1 MLSRAD
7 LALLVVSAI
16 WGTTFALL
24 RDSLR
29 VIHPAELMAIRF
41 SLATV
46 LLAAIFP
53 RAMVGGRGHR
63 AHHAPHADP
72 ADHAHR
78 GLGPALRAGLWLGF
92 WLTAGYFAQVMGLM
106 TITAARSA
114 FITSTYILFT
124 PFLAIPLAR
133 AYPGAGE
140 LIGVAL
146 GFMGI
151 LLFSADVGFSL
162 RPGDLWTLGCALS
175 FGIQI
180 VVTNVVAKKH
190 DPIAL
195 SVVQMGVA
203 ALAGWT
209 VVAARGGFGT
219 PLDAVPW
226 GVLIYLAV
234 VATALVIA
242 LQTWALARTSP
253 VKAAVLFATE
263 PVFAALFAVTFFGE
277 GMTTREVI
285 GGAVILTGVVVTELW
300 RPWVARRERLARA
313 RVDVSGS

>member
-1 MLSRAD
+1 VLSRAD
-7 LALLVVSAI
+7 LALLGVSAI

-41 SLATV
+41 SLAAI
-46 LLAAIFP
+46 LLGIAFPKAVRAA
-53 RAMVGGRGHR
+53 R
-63 AHHAPHADP
+63 
-72 ADHAHR
+72 
-78 GLGPALRAGLWLGF
+78 PALGAGVWLGF

-106 TITAARSA
+106 SITASRSA

-140 LIGVAL
+140 LIGVAF
-146 GFMGI
+146 GFVGI

-162 RPGDLWTLGCALS
+162 RPGDLWTLGCAFA

-180 VVTNVVAKKH
+180 VVTNIVAKKH
-190 DPIAL
+190 EPVAL
-195 SVVQMGVA
+195 SVVQMAVA

-209 VVAARGGFGT
+209 VVAFRGGFGT
-219 PLDAVPW
+219 SLESVPW

-234 VATALVIA
+234 IATALVIA

-263 PVFAALFAVTFFGE
+263 PIFAALFAVAFFGE
-277 GMTTREVI
+277 GMTPREVI
-285 GGAVILTGVVVTELW
+285 GGAVILLGVIVTELW
-300 RPWVARRERLARA
+300 RPVVDRLRERSAARGA
-313 RVDVSGS
+313 VLK

>member
-7 LALLVVSAI
+7 IALLCVSAI

-41 SLATV
+41 SLAAV
-46 LLAAIFP
+46 LLGLVFPKAMRAA
-53 RAMVGGRGHR
+53 R
-63 AHHAPHADP
+63 P
-72 ADHAHR
+72 A
-78 GLGPALRAGLWLGF
+78 LGPGVWLGF

-146 GFMGI
+146 GFAGI
-151 LLFSADVGFSL
+151 LLFSSDVGFSL
-162 RPGDLWTLGCALS
+162 RPGDVWTLGCALA

-180 VVTNVVAKKH
+180 AVTNVVAKKH

-195 SVVQMGVA
+195 SVVQMAVA

-219 PLDAVPW
+219 SLAAIPW

-253 VKAAVLFATE
+253 VKAAVLFSTE
-263 PVFAALFAVTFFGE
+263 PIFAALFAVAFFGE

-285 GGAVILTGVVVTELW
+285 GGAVILLGVFVTELW
-300 RPWVARRERLARA
+300 RPVMERFRA
-313 RVDVSGS
+313 EPRSAV

>member
-7 LALLVVSAI
+7 VALLAVSAI

-29 VIHPAELMAIRF
+29 LIHPAELMAIRF
-41 SLATV
+41 SLAAV

-53 RAMVGGRGHR
+53 KTVPSMR
-63 AHHAPHADP
+63 
-72 ADHAHR
+72 
-78 GLGPALRAGLWLGF
+78 PALRSGLWLGL

-106 TITAARSA
+106 TITASRSA

-140 LIGVAL
+140 LIGIAL
-146 GFMGI
+146 GFTGI

-162 RPGDLWTLGCALS
+162 RPGDLWTLGCAFA

-190 DPIAL
+190 DAVAL
-195 SVVQMGVA
+195 SVIQMAVA

-209 VVAARGGFGT
+209 VVVARGGMGT
-219 PLDAVPW
+219 PFAQVPW

-234 VATALVIA
+234 IATALVIA

-263 PVFAALFAVTFFGE
+263 PIFAALFAVAFFGE

-285 GGAVILTGVVVTELW
+285 GGAVILLGVIVTELW
-300 RPWVARRERLARA
+300 RPWLSRLGRRRDEANAL
-313 RVDVSGS
+313 GS

>member
-7 LALLVVSAI
+7 LALLCVSAI

-29 VIHPAELMAIRF
+29 VIHPAELMAVRF
-41 SLATV
+41 SVAT
-46 LLAAIFP
+46 LLLMVIFP
-53 RAMVGGRGHR
+53 RTVKLLR
-63 AHHAPHADP
+63 
-72 ADHAHR
+72 
-78 GLGPALRAGLWLGF
+78 GPALGAGAWLGL

-106 TITAARSA
+106 TITASRSA

-133 AYPGAGE
+133 AYPGLGE
-140 LIGVAL
+140 LIGVVL
-146 GFMGI
+146 GFTGI

-162 RPGDLWTLGCALS
+162 KAGDLWTLGCALA

-180 VVTNVVAKKH
+180 VVTNIVAKKH
-190 DPIAL
+190 DPVAL
-195 SVVQMGVA
+195 SVVQMAVA

-209 VVAARGGFGT
+209 VVAARGGFAT
-219 PLDAVPW
+219 PLEEVPW

-253 VKAAVLFATE
+253 VKAAVLFSTE
-263 PVFAALFAVTFFGE
+263 PIFAAIFAVAFFGE
-277 GMTTREVI
+277 GMSTREVI
-285 GGAVILTGVVVTELW
+285 GGAVILLGVIVTELW
-300 RPWVARRERLARA
+300 RPMLERVRA
-313 RVDVSGS
+313 REEPRGAS

>member
-7 LALLVVSAI
+7 VALLGVSAI

-41 SLATV
+41 SLAALLLGV
-46 LLAAIFP
+46 LFP
-53 RAMVGGRGHR
+53 KTIRAMR
-63 AHHAPHADP
+63 P
-72 ADHAHR
+72 A
-78 GLGPALRAGLWLGF
+78 LGPGAWLGL

-146 GFMGI
+146 GFAGI
-151 LLFSADVGFSL
+151 LLFSSDVGFSL
-162 RPGDLWTLGCALS
+162 RTGDVWTLGCALA

-180 VVTNVVAKKH
+180 AVTNVVAKKH

-195 SVVQMGVA
+195 SVVQMAVA

-219 PLDAVPW
+219 PLASIPW

-253 VKAAVLFATE
+253 VKAAVLFSTE
-263 PVFAALFAVTFFGE
+263 PIFAALFAVAFFGE

-285 GGAVILTGVVVTELW
+285 GGAVILLGVFVTELW
-300 RPWVARRERLARA
+300 RPVMERFRAEPRRA
-313 RVDVSGS
+313 V

>member
-1 MLSRAD
+1 VLSRAD
-7 LALLVVSAI
+7 LALLGVSAI

-41 SLATV
+41 GLATV
-46 LLAAIFP
+46 LLAAVFP
-53 RAMVGGRGHR
+53 KKFRF
-63 AHHAPHADP
+63 
-72 ADHAHR
+72 
-78 GLGPALRAGLWLGF
+78 LGPALRSGLWLGF

-146 GFMGI
+146 GFAGI
-151 LLFSADVGFSL
+151 LLFSADAGFSL
-162 RPGDLWTLGCALS
+162 RSGDVWTLGCALA

-180 VVTNVVAKKH
+180 AVTNVVAKKH

-195 SVVQMGVA
+195 SVIQMGVA
-203 ALAGWT
+203 SLAGWT
-209 VVAARGGFGT
+209 VVLARGGFAT
-219 PLDAVPW
+219 PLERVPW

-263 PVFAALFAVTFFGE
+263 PIFAALFAVLFFGE
-277 GMTTREVI
+277 GMTRREVI
-285 GGAVILTGVVVTELW
+285 GGAVILVGVIVTELW
-300 RPWVARRERLARA
+300 RPWMARLNPRWIS
-313 RVDVSGS
+313 SG

>member
-1 MLSRAD
+1 LLSRAD
-7 LALLVVSAI
+7 LALLCVSAI

-41 SLATV
+41 SFATL
-46 LLAAIFP
+46 LLAALFP
-53 RAMVGGRGHR
+53 RSVRLLR
-63 AHHAPHADP
+63 V
-72 ADHAHR
+72 
-78 GLGPALRAGLWLGF
+78 PALGAGAWLGL
-92 WLTAGYFAQVMGLM
+92 WLTAGYFTQVMGLM
-106 TITAARSA
+106 TITASRSA

-133 AYPGAGE
+133 AYPGVGD

-146 GFMGI
+146 GFLGI

-162 RPGDLWTLGCALS
+162 RAGELWTLGCALC

-180 VVTNVVAKKH
+180 AVTNVVAKKY
-190 DPIAL
+190 DSIAL
-195 SVVQMGVA
+195 SVIQMAVA

-219 PLDAVPW
+219 PLADVPW

-234 VATALVIA
+234 IATALVIA
-242 LQTWALARTSP
+242 LQTWALAHTSP
-253 VKAAVLFATE
+253 VKAAVLFSTE
-263 PVFAALFAVTFFGE
+263 PIFAAIFAVAFFGE

-285 GGAVILTGVVVTELW
+285 GGAVILLGVIVTELW
-300 RPWVARRERLARA
+300 RPVLDRLRA
-313 RVDVSGS
+313 RGEPRQAM

>member
-7 LALLVVSAI
+7 LALLAVSAI

-53 RAMVGGRGHR
+53 RAMVGKRGHR
-63 AHHAPHADP
+63 TGHV
-72 ADHAHR
+72 DHAHR
-78 GLGPALRAGLWLGF
+78 GLGPALRAGMWLGF

-146 GFMGI
+146 GFTGI

-162 RPGDLWTLGCALS
+162 RPGDLWTLGCAFS

-195 SVVQMGVA
+195 SVIQMGVA

-226 GVLIYLAV
+226 GVLTYLAV

-253 VKAAVLFATE
+253 VKAAALFATE
-263 PVFAALFAVTFFGE
+263 PIFAALFAVSFFGE

-285 GGAVILTGVVVTELW
+285 GGAVILIGVAVTELW

-313 RVDVSGS
+313 RVDVSRS

>member
-1 MLSRAD
+1 VLSRAD
-7 LALLVVSAI
+7 VALLCVSAI

-53 RAMVGGRGHR
+53 KSMRSLRS
-63 AHHAPHADP
+63 
-72 ADHAHR
+72 
-78 GLGPALRAGLWLGF
+78 ALRSGVWLGL

-106 TITAARSA
+106 SISAARSA
-114 FITSTYILFT
+114 FLTSTYILFT

-133 AYPGAGE
+133 AYPGVGE
-140 LIGVAL
+140 ILGVVL
-146 GFMGI
+146 GFTGI

-162 RPGDLWTLGCALS
+162 RPGDLWTLGCAIA

-180 VVTNVVAKKH
+180 VVTNIVAKKH
-190 DPIAL
+190 DPVAL
-195 SVVQMGVA
+195 SVIQMGVA
-203 ALAGWT
+203 SLAGWS
-209 VVAARGGFGT
+209 VVAARGGFHVT
-219 PLDAVPW
+219 LDRVPW

-234 VATALVIA
+234 IATALVIA
-242 LQTWALARTSP
+242 LQTWALARTTP

-263 PVFAALFAVTFFGE
+263 PIFAALFAVAFFGE
-277 GMTTREVI
+277 GMTTREI
-285 GGAVILTGVVVTELW
+285 LGGAVILLGVVVTELW
-300 RPWVARRERLARA
+300 RPWMARLNP
-313 RVDVSGS
+313 SWHSSP

>member
-7 LALLVVSAI
+7 IALLCVSAI

-41 SLATV
+41 SLAAV
-46 LLAAIFP
+46 LLGLVFPKAMRAA
-53 RAMVGGRGHR
+53 R
-63 AHHAPHADP
+63 P
-72 ADHAHR
+72 A
-78 GLGPALRAGLWLGF
+78 LGPGVWLGF

-146 GFMGI
+146 GFAGI
-151 LLFSADVGFSL
+151 LLFSSDVGFSL
-162 RPGDLWTLGCALS
+162 RPGDVWTLGCALA

-180 VVTNVVAKKH
+180 AVTNVVAKKH

-195 SVVQMGVA
+195 SVVQMAVA

-209 VVAARGGFGT
+209 VVAVRGGFGT
-219 PLDAVPW
+219 SLAAIPW

-253 VKAAVLFATE
+253 VKAAVLFSTE
-263 PVFAALFAVTFFGE
+263 PIFAALFAVAFFGE

-285 GGAVILTGVVVTELW
+285 GGAVILLGVFVTELW
-300 RPWVARRERLARA
+300 RPVMERFRA
-313 RVDVSGS
+313 EPRSAV

>member
-7 LALLVVSAI
+7 LALLCVSAI

-29 VIHPAELMAIRF
+29 VIHPAELMAVRF
-41 SLATV
+41 SVATF
-46 LLAAIFP
+46 LLLAIFP
-53 RAMVGGRGHR
+53 RTARLLR
-63 AHHAPHADP
+63 
-72 ADHAHR
+72 
-78 GLGPALRAGLWLGF
+78 GPALGAGAWLGL
-92 WLTAGYFAQVMGLM
+92 WLTAGYFTQVMGLM

-133 AYPGAGE
+133 AYPGAGD
-140 LIGVAL
+140 LIGIAL
-146 GFMGI
+146 GFTGL

-162 RPGDLWTLGCALS
+162 GAGELWTLGCALA

-180 VVTNVVAKKH
+180 AVTNVVAKKH
-190 DPIAL
+190 DPIVL
-195 SVVQMGVA
+195 SVIQMAVA

-209 VVAARGGFGT
+209 VVVARGGFGT
-219 PLDAVPW
+219 PLHAVPW
-226 GVLIYLAV
+226 GVLIYLAI

-253 VKAAVLFATE
+253 VKAAVLFSTE
-263 PVFAALFAVTFFGE
+263 PIFAAIFAVTFFGE

-285 GGAVILTGVVVTELW
+285 GGAVILLGVIVTEVW
-300 RPWVARRERLARA
+300 RPVLGRLKAREEPRRA
-313 RVDVSGS
+313 V

>member
-1 MLSRAD
+1 VLRRAD
-7 LALLVVSAI
+7 VALLCVSAI

-41 SLATV
+41 SFATL

-53 RAMVGGRGHR
+53 RSMRGF
-63 AHHAPHADP
+63 
-72 ADHAHR
+72 
-78 GLGPALRAGLWLGF
+78 GPALKSGVWLGL
-92 WLTAGYFAQVMGLM
+92 WLTAGYFTQVMGLM

-133 AYPGAGE
+133 AYPGAGD

-146 GFMGI
+146 GFTGI

-162 RPGDLWTLGCALS
+162 RAGELWTLGCALA

-180 VVTNVVAKKH
+180 AVTNVVAKKH
-190 DPIAL
+190 DPIVL
-195 SVVQMGVA
+195 SVIQMGVA

-209 VVAARGGFGT
+209 VVAARGGFHT
-219 PLDAVPW
+219 AFADVPW
-226 GVLIYLAV
+226 GILIYLAV

-253 VKAAVLFATE
+253 VKAAVLFSTE
-263 PVFAALFAVTFFGE
+263 PVFAALFAVAFFGE
-277 GMTTREVI
+277 TMTAREVI
-285 GGAVILTGVVVTELW
+285 GGAVILLGVLVTELW
-300 RPWVARRERLARA
+300 RPCLEWMRNRRATQA
-313 RVDVSGS
+313 S

>member
-1 MLSRAD
+1 VLSRAD
-7 LALLVVSAI
+7 VALLCVSAI

-41 SLATV
+41 SVATL

-53 RAMVGGRGHR
+53 KSARLLR
-63 AHHAPHADP
+63 
-72 ADHAHR
+72 
-78 GLGPALRAGLWLGF
+78 GPALKAGAWLGL
-92 WLTAGYFAQVMGLM
+92 WLTAGYFTQVMGLM

-133 AYPGAGE
+133 AYPGAGD

-146 GFMGI
+146 GFTGI

-162 RPGDLWTLGCALS
+162 RPGDLWTLGCALA

-195 SVVQMGVA
+195 SVAQMAVA

-219 PLDAVPW
+219 PLAQVPW

-242 LQTWALARTSP
+242 LQTWALARTTP
-253 VKAAVLFATE
+253 VKAAVLFSTE
-263 PVFAALFAVTFFGE
+263 PIFAAMFAVAFFGE

-285 GGAVILTGVVVTELW
+285 GGAVILLGVMVTELW
-300 RPWVARRERLARA
+300 RPLLDRVKFRPARG
-313 RVDVSGS
+313 V